1 MGVLCDLLLV
11 LILICL
17 LPGGIIAWIDL
28 VDAKRNSMNVIQEQ
42 DRWTMS
48 YDDNDHQYV

>member
-28 VDAKRNSMNVIQEQ
+28 VDAKRNSLHVIQDQ
-42 DRWTMS
+42 WTMS
-48 YDDNDHQYV
+48 YEDNDHQYV